1 MNEGPHETRPFSPE
15 PQRQPSMFATSDVVV
30 PQLPEPERPYLTEE
44 MLLTPKRR
52 VAIPVAL
59 FILACFSTFW
69 AGATIWSPHEFG
81 LSDLRLAIV
90 ANWRVGLTY
99 MGCIIG
105 ILMFHEM
112 GHFLMTVRF
121 GIPASLPYFIPFPYA
136 SPIGTMGAVIA
147 MAGYRA
153 NRRQTFDIGI
163 AGPLA
168 GLVIALP
175 ILLFGVKTLD
185 LSQTGYGSF
194 AVDCPLLVRLMIRWL
209 RPEHAH
215 VTHIWV
221 SQMNPFFM
229 AAWVGLLITGLNMVP
244 ISQLDGGH
252 VTYTLFGKW
261 AHWIARGFL
270 IFVLAYIVIARAYMW
285 TLMVVLV
292 TLIGTDHPPTAND
305 HMPLGRGRYILG
317 LVSLVIPA
325 LCFPPRGFV
334 HLF

>member
-1 MNEGPHETRPFSPE
+1 MNDDPRQTHPLSSE
-15 PQRQPSMFATSDVVV
+15 PQRQTSLFGDTDVIASVT
-30 PQLPEPERPYLTEE
+30 PTAERPYLTAE
-44 MLLTPKRR
+44 MLGTPKRR
-52 VAIPVAL
+52 VAIPVTL
-59 FILACFSTFW
+59 FILACLSTFW
-69 AGATIWSPHEFG
+69 AGTTIWSPFEYDW
-81 LSDLRLAIV
+81 SELRLAIV
-90 ANWRVGLTY
+90 ANWRTGLAY
-99 MGCIIG
+99 MVCVIG
-105 ILMFHEM
+105 ILMCHEM
-112 GHFLMTVRF
+112 GHFLMTLRF
-121 GIPASLPYFIPFPYA
+121 QIPASLPYFIPFPV
-136 SPIGTMGAVIA
+136 SNIGTMGAVIA

-168 GLVIALP
+168 GLVIAVPVL
-175 ILLFGVKTLD
+175 IYGVQTLD
-185 LSQTGYGSF
+185 LSRAGYGGF
-194 AVDCPLLVRLMIRWL
+194 AVDCPLLVRILIHWL
-209 RPEHAH
+209 RPEHAN

-252 VTYTLFGKW
+252 VTYTLFGTW

-270 IFVLAYIVIARAYMW
+270 IFVLFYIVIAGAYMW

-292 TLIGTDHPPTAND
+292 TFIGTDHPPTADD
-305 HMPLGRGRYILG
+305 HMPLGRGRYLLG

>member
-1 MNEGPHETRPFSPE
+1 MNEDPHQTQPFSPDS
-15 PQRQPSMFATSDVVV
+15 QQQPSVFTANDVGPFSPV
-30 PQLPEPERPYLTEE
+30 PERPILTED
-44 MLLTPKRR
+44 MLRTPKRR
-52 VAIPVAL
+52 VAIPVTL
-59 FILACFSTFW
+59 FILTCLSTIW
-69 AGATIWSPHEFG
+69 AGATIWSPFDFG
-81 LSDLRLAIV
+81 LTDLRLAIV

-99 MGCIIG
+99 TVCVVG

-112 GHFLMTVRF
+112 GHFLMTVRYR
-121 GIPASLPYFIPFPYA
+121 IPASLPYFIPFPV

-153 NRRQTFDIGI
+153 DRKQTFDIGI

-168 GLVIALP
+168 GLVIAVP

-194 AVDCPLLVRLMIRWL
+194 AVDCPLLMRLVIRWL

-252 VTYTLFGKW
+252 VTYTLFGKS
-261 AHWIARGFL
+261 AHWIARSFL
-270 IFVLAYIVIARAYMW
+270 IFVLIYIVIARAYMW

-305 HMPLGRGRYILG
+305 HMPLGRGRYLLG
-317 LVSLVIPA
+317 LVSLAIPA
-325 LCFPPRGFV
+325 LCFPPRGIV

>member
-1 MNEGPHETRPFSPE
+1 MNEDPHQIQPLSPE
-15 PQRQPSMFATSDVVV
+15 SQRQPSVFVANEAFV
-30 PQLPEPERPYLTEE
+30 PLSPAPEQPFLTEE
-44 MLLTPKRR
+44 MLRTPKRR
-52 VAIPVAL
+52 VAIPVTL
-59 FILACFSTFW
+59 FILACLSTFW
-69 AGATIWSPHEFG
+69 AGTTIWSPFEYQWAE
-81 LSDLRLAIV
+81 LRLAIL
-90 ANWRVGLTY
+90 ANWHSGLTY
-99 MGCIIG
+99 MACVIG

-112 GHFLMTVRF
+112 GHFLMTLRF
-121 GIPASLPYFIPFPYA
+121 QIPASLPYFIPFPV
-136 SPIGTMGAVIA
+136 SNIGTMGAVIA

-168 GLVIALP
+168 GLVLAVP
-175 ILLFGVKTLD
+175 ILLIGVKTLD

-194 AVDCPLLVRLMIRWL
+194 AVDCPLLVRLVIRWL